1 MRGRPYGRI
10 IFWVIR
16 VKVWQAFVIVLGVTA
31 LAIILIFTITTLY
44 LNVLNQ
50 QALSSMYQMQ

>member
-44 LNVLNQ
+44 LNTLNQ

>member
-44 LNVLNQ
+44 LNVVNQ

>member
-44 LNVLNQ
+44 LNVVNQ
-50 QALSSMYQMQ
+50 QALSSMYQIQ